1 MKTLIMI
8 VVYATSV
15 AAQTVITKWNILSG
29 HSNQIADMAF
39 SPDGKYLASVGYY
52 HEGRIWD
59 VEKKALH
66 KTIDH
71 EEQFYVSSAAF
82 SPDGKFL
89 VTGTKGRKLI
99 TEREGM
105 MFLWSVETGTLIK
118 KIEVGSGEINDVA
131 YSPDGQYVAC
141 ANKEKTISIFSTAGK
156 LLKTLTGHDRSVL
169 AIEFSPDG
177 KKLLS
182 VQEFG
187 GMALWDVATGEN
199 LAMWTNKRD
208 RPSSVGFTRDG
219 KIMYCL
225 QTGSGVDCWKV
236 DTGEPMTPKVFSDPK
251 KFRPASASPDLEFF
265 MAKRFHYLSVFSLA
279 SSDTLFKINDYPK
292 AYESQHT
299 FSPDGRWFAASD
311 RNGSIILWSL
321 GVPASRDVRRSASA
335 EASFESF
342 AGGSVATIV
351 KAEKVEIQTDV
362 WKRLSG
368 HTDQVR
374 GIGFISGGHLLASA
388 GFDKSGR
395 IWNVDMGQV
404 VRNLTGHTAPIQ
416 HLATSLD
423 GKWILSGGGDQTI
436 RIWDAASGQP
446 IRTLASDQGY
456 SVFSIAV
463 SQDKRYVAAGTQYK
477 KIIVWDA
484 KTGQKIKTFEG
495 SDRPIYAV
503 AFSKDG
509 SFLFGVTGLQIK
521 RWAITTGEEVV
532 LRGNSFE
539 SGHKHYVNT
548 LAASPDGRWLA
559 SGGNDNRVV
568 LWDANSLQ
576 EIREMKGHSGEIHC
590 LTFSNNGGL
599 LASGGAD
606 KAVKLWSTA
615 DGKMLRTFSG
625 NNHEVRCVTFSSDGR
640 FLAASDEGGE
650 IVVWQIPDNLLS
662 GGKISADN
670 TPPVITVIEPAVK
683 RGMRQAVPAK
693 DIVVRGTATD
703 ESGILEV
710 TVNGVEARVTEKGE
724 FAASV
729 KLAIGDNLITVRA
742 VDTKSNAAQETFTV
756 LRETETKSATAVKSI
771 ARKDYAL
778 VIATDDYDSWSDLV
792 NPINDSRTLEKELTE
807 HYGFQVERV
816 ENPNLSGIMAKLRE
830 YAQKPYADKDQL
842 FIFIAGHGQFDNVFK
857 EGYLVAKDSKR
868 DDELRT
874 SYMSHSNLRTIVN
887 NIPCKHIFL
896 VMDVCFGG
904 TFDPLIASRGDE
916 YSDMSKDEFIER
928 KLKQTT
934 RKYMTS
940 GGKEYVPDGVP
951 GRHSPFARRLLE
963 ALRSYGGADGILTLA
978 ELQTF
983 VEKTSPQPQ
992 SGKFGNDEAG
1002 SDFLFIVR

>member
-1 MKTLIMI
+1 MKILAILL
-8 VVYATSV
+8 ACTSPV
-15 AAQTVITKWNILSG
+15 AAQTVIAKWNILSG
-29 HSNQIADMAF
+29 HTHQIADMVF

-59 VEKKALH
+59 VEKKVLH
-66 KTIDH
+66 KTINH
-71 EEQFYVSSAAF
+71 EEQFYVSSVAF
-82 SPDGKFL
+82 SPDGKFVL
-89 VTGTKGRKLI
+89 TGTKGRKLI
-99 TEREGM
+99 TEREGV
-105 MFLWSVETGTLIK
+105 MFLWNVETGALVR

-141 ANKEKTISIFSTAGK
+141 ANKEKTISIFSIAGK
-156 LLKTLTGHDRSVL
+156 LLKTLTGHDRAVR

-177 KKLLS
+177 RKLLS

-187 GMALWDVATGEN
+187 GMALWDVTTGEN

-219 KIMYCL
+219 KIMYCM
-225 QTGSGVDCWKV
+225 QVGSGVDSWRV
-236 DTGEPMTPKVFSDPK
+236 ETGEAMTPRIFSGPK
-251 KFRPASASPDLEFF
+251 AVRVSEVSSDFSFF
-265 MAKRFHYLSVFSLA
+265 LAKRFHYLSLFSVA
-279 SSDTLFKINDYPK
+279 SADTLFKINDYPK
-292 AYESQHT
+292 TYESHYT
-299 FSPDGRWFAASD
+299 FSSDGRWFAASD

-321 GVPASRDVRRSASA
+321 GAAKSDDARRAASA
-335 EASFESF
+335 EASFELL
-342 AGGSVATIV
+342 AGGSAVTMV

-374 GIGFISGGHLLASA
+374 GVSFIAGGHMLASA
-388 GFDKSGR
+388 GFDKSAR
-395 IWNVDMGQV
+395 IWNVDQGQT

-416 HLATSLD
+416 HLTTSLD
-423 GKWILSGGGDQTI
+423 GRWILSGGGDQTI
-436 RIWDAASGQP
+436 RIWDGVSGQQ
-446 IRTLASDQGY
+446 IRTLASDRGY
-456 SVFSIAV
+456 EIFSIAT
-463 SQDKRYVAAGTQYK
+463 SSDKRYVAAGTQYK
-477 KIIVWDA
+477 KIIVWDGS
-484 KTGQKIKTFEG
+484 TGQKIKTFEG

-509 SFLFGVTGLQIK
+509 KYLFGVTGLQIK
-521 RWAITTGEEVV
+521 RWTVATGEALP

-548 LAASPDGRWLA
+548 LAASADGRWLA

-568 LWDANSLQ
+568 LWDASTLQ
-576 EIREMKGHSGEIHC
+576 EIRDMKGHSGEIHC
-590 LTFSNNGGL
+590 VAFSIDGSL

-625 NNHEVRCVTFSSDGR
+625 NNHEVRSVTFSSDGR
-640 FLAASDEGGE
+640 FLAASDESGE
-650 IVVWQIPDNLLS
+650 IVTWEIPDNLLS
-662 GGKISADN
+662 KGKIAKDK
-670 TPPVITVIEPAVK
+670 TPPVITVIEPSVK

-693 DIVVRGTATD
+693 DLVVRGSATD

-710 TVNGVEARVTEKGE
+710 TVNGVEARVTDRGE
-724 FAASV
+724 FIASV
-729 KLAIGDNLITVRA
+729 KLAVGDNLITIRA
-742 VDTKSNAAQETFTV
+742 VDTKNNAAQETFTV
-756 LRETETKSATAVKSI
+756 LRETETQSATAVKSI

-792 NPINDSRTLEKELTE
+792 NPVNDSRALEKELTE
-807 HYGFQVERV
+807 HYGFQVERI
-816 ENPNLSGIMAKLRE
+816 ENPNLSGIMARLRD
-830 YAQKPYADKDQL
+830 YAQKPYGDKDQL
-842 FIFIAGHGQFDNVFK
+842 FIFIAGHGQFDKVFK

-896 VMDVCFGG
+896 AMDVCFGG

-916 YSDMSKDEFIER
+916 YSEMSKDEFIER

-983 VEKTSPQPQ
+983 VEKTTPQPQ